1 MSYDQLEGQDELRSL
16 LTAAIKSDT
25 LSHAIMLCGPSG
37 SGKTSWGKLLAQ
49 ALLCPDSDGIKP
61 CMSCGSCRSFINDNH
76 PEFYY
81 LAPDKKRL
89 KTEQFKS
96 LRERFYLGGAKKVCL
111 IDQAET
117 MTGETSSSLLKIL
130 EDPPDGLTFILL
142 VEQPRAVFDTI
153 LSRCRRYHLLPL
165 DCEQI
170 YNLLVASNKA
180 HGEKAELLARLSGGL
195 PGYAFKMAEDEGFDD
210 RLKEAKTLAYNI
222 AIGHDSAAQLLNWAA
237 TLADRDDLVLLLE
250 LVVLLY
256 RDALMQNLCRSG
268 DFALEMGTPAAWTES
283 VSSEG
288 LEEAVILLNDTVY
301 EIVKTNVNRR
311 LLLEKTL
318 ITLQRRLS

>member
-1 MSYDQLEGQDELRSL
+1 MSYNQLEGQDELRSL
-16 LTAAIKSDT
+16 LSAAIKSDT
-25 LSHAIMLCGPSG
+25 LSHAVMLCGPSG

-49 ALLCPDSDGIKP
+49 AILCPENDGIKP
-61 CMSCGSCRSFINDNH
+61 CMTCNSCRSFNSDNH

-81 LAPDKKRL
+81 LAPDKKKL
-89 KTEQFKS
+89 KTEQFKNV
-96 LRERFYLGGAKKVCL
+96 RDRFYLGGAEKVCL
-111 IDQAET
+111 IDHAEA

-170 YNLLVASNKA
+170 YNLLVANEKA

-210 RLKEAKTLAYNI
+210 RFKEAKTLAYNI
-222 AIGHDSAAQLLNWAA
+222 AIGHDSAVQLLNWAA
-237 TLADRDDLVLLLE
+237 TLAERDDLVLLLD

-268 DFALEMGTPAAWTES
+268 DFTLGMEKPAVWTEA

-288 LEEAVILLNDTVY
+288 LEEAVILLNSTVY
-301 EIVKTNVNRR
+301 ELVKTNVNRR
-311 LLLEKTL
+311 LLMEKTL
-318 ITLQRRLS
+318 IMLQRRLS